1 MNYGYGRVSTK
12 EQELARQA
20 DLFSRLNIG
29 ERYRFMEKM
38 TGTIADRPQLER
50 LKDEVREG
58 DTVYIESL
66 SRLGRSTKD
75 LLALVEYFQ
84 KKGVTLISDKESMDT
99 STPMGKMMTT
109 VMCALAEFERDLIVE
124 RTKEGLEAARAR
136 GRKGGRKPKSDKDI
150 KIALSMYDSKEF
162 SISEIC
168 KRCNLSQGT
177 LYKAINERKA
187 LNKKMDDNEI
197 ITDINTND
205 HNQTVSI

>member
-1 MNYGYGRVSTK
+1 MKYGYGRVSTQI
-12 EQELARQA
+12 QELARQE
-20 DLFSRLNIG
+20 DLFGRVGID

-38 TGTIADRPQLER
+38 TGTKANRPQLDR

-75 LLALVEYFQ
+75 LLELIHFFEE
-84 KKGVTLISDKESMDT
+84 KGVTLMSDKERIDT
-99 STPMGKMMTT
+99 STSHGKMLTT
-109 VMCALAEFERDLIVE
+109 IMCALAEFERDLIVE

-136 GRKGGRKPKSDKDI
+136 GRKGGRKPKSEKDI

-177 LYKAINERKA
+177 LYKAINIRKQ
-187 LNKKMDDNEI
+187 N
-197 ITDINTND
+197 
-205 HNQTVSI
+205 VG

>member
-1 MNYGYGRVSTK
+1 MKYGYGRVST
-12 EQELARQA
+12 QVQALARQE
-20 DLFSRLNIG
+20 DLFNRVGID

-38 TGTIADRPQLER
+38 TGTKTNRPQLDR

-75 LLALVEYFQ
+75 LLSLIDYFES
-84 KKGVTLISDKESMDT
+84 KNVTLVSDKENIDT
-99 STPMGKMMTT
+99 STPAGKMLTT
-109 VMCALAEFERDLIVE
+109 IMCALAEFERDLIVE

-136 GRKGGRKPKSDKDI
+136 GRKGGRKPKNEKDI

-162 SISEIC
+162 SVSEIC

-177 LYKAINERKA
+177 LYKAINARKSQ
-187 LNKKMDDNEI
+187 
-197 ITDINTND
+197 ND
-205 HNQTVSI
+205 TGK

>member
-1 MNYGYGRVSTK
+1 MKYGYGRVST
-12 EQELARQA
+12 QVQALARQE
-20 DLFSRLNIG
+20 DLFNRVGID

-38 TGTIADRPQLER
+38 TGTKTNRPQLDR
-50 LKDEVREG
+50 LLDEVREG

-75 LLALVEYFQ
+75 LLFLIDYLESKY
-84 KKGVTLISDKESMDT
+84 VTLVSDKENIDT
-99 STPMGKMMTT
+99 STPAGKMLTT
-109 VMCALAEFERDLIVE
+109 IMCALAEFERDLIVE

-136 GRKGGRKPKSDKDI
+136 GRKGGRKPKSEKDI

-177 LYKAINERKA
+177 LYKAINERKNSI
-187 LNKKMDDNEI
+187 LNYDKSERI
-197 ITDINTND
+197 II
-205 HNQTVSI
+205 